1 MAQETMQERERRLE
15 RAMGETLLTQEEKE
29 RRLEASTG
37 RLTPKPSSA
46 PRYLSAKAKNYT
58 FSSTPPQK
66 PKTLTP
72 TALAEQKKASD
83 QLIEDEA
90 QILQDKID
98 DTKRQDESYIKAQ
111 NTYERE
117 RQEAK
122 AQQKKSDYE
131 KAQKEAK
138 RLATIYSQQQQDIRD
153 SRQKGIT
160 GTGTRRYAGSLPPQ
174 ALTPDKYGDMVF
186 YGDRTALF
194 SSQAVD
200 PKYDTYGE
208 SNSGYKNASSV
219 PQALS
224 QDDYGVQ
231 QEKERVVQQKAS
243 GNLKAKEEK
252 AKEKAVKEA
261 QKQIANIEKTLREE
275 NKDFGSGYMSP
286 EKIRIELEKTWQSMI
301 GQLSKNDQT
310 RFYKTQNEDLKARGI
325 NVPFSEYKLDPLKYD
340 EELNN
345 LTAEGLKQRIRSIDL
360 SRVTTEE
367 SEKRSEASSTAGN
380 LVKLTNKQIEDLSPV
395 VYLDSITTK
404 ETDQTGKDS
413 KEWKANNILKGL
425 SGIPKDTPNAVVD
438 GTTADSIA
446 NANVL
451 ATDPDY
457 IPLKWEGSDHVNP
470 AVPSIDPSNDE
481 TPFQSRTPAEIKA
494 QTDTSKFPEPDWSLL
509 ARMRGSSADQFLSRD
524 QQIDA
529 RESSYNSPK
538 DIPLKYHT
546 YETDNGIEKW
556 YKGITGKDVTMGSF
570 GIDSRIKNWGLS
582 PSDYKKAVKLGYV
595 EKWYEG
601 IHEELKKQRE
611 IIDKGIKAKET
622 TSGGSILEMSV
633 DAIESLNNNPS
644 LNTIT
649 TGTSVIQP
657 VPETTT
663 IKLNEQ
669 AKIVPSKV
677 PEYVEAV
684 EKAESILVT
693 SKPLDTS
700 VHDATQ
706 NPDTWNNDTS
716 AYIDKEG
723 AKKQLG
729 IWSFSGYSQLYPS
742 KNVKANEYPS
752 TLVWQS
758 GEDTWQKVNLETGIS
773 STYNGLSEKEIKGF
787 TGLSKTKLDKIR
799 AEQPPTPNLPSTLAV
814 TKTQSKAPK
823 NKKFNIVGNNGRQ
836 WVAGVTKGDIRFRLA
851 TRKK

>member
-1 MAQETMQERERRLE
+1 MI
-15 RAMGETLLTQEEKE
+15 
-29 RRLEASTG
+29 
-37 RLTPKPSSA
+37 PKD
-46 PRYLSAKAKNYT
+46 
-58 FSSTPPQK
+58 
-66 PKTLTP
+66 KT
-72 TALAEQKKASD
+72 K
-83 QLIEDEA
+83 
-90 QILQDKID
+90 
-98 DTKRQDESYIKAQ
+98 
-111 NTYERE
+111 
-117 RQEAK
+117 
-122 AQQKKSDYE
+122 KKS
-131 KAQKEAK
+131 
-138 RLATIYSQQQQDIRD
+138 
-153 SRQKGIT
+153 
-160 GTGTRRYAGSLPPQ
+160 
-174 ALTPDKYGDMVF
+174 
-186 YGDRTALF
+186 
-194 SSQAVD
+194 
-200 PKYDTYGE
+200 
-208 SNSGYKNASSV
+208 
-219 PQALS
+219 
-224 QDDYGVQ
+224 
-231 QEKERVVQQKAS
+231 ER
-243 GNLKAKEEK
+243 
-252 AKEKAVKEA
+252 
-261 QKQIANIEKTLREE
+261 
-275 NKDFGSGYMSP
+275 
-286 EKIRIELEKTWQSMI
+286 
-301 GQLSKNDQT
+301 
-310 RFYKTQNEDLKARGI
+310 
-325 NVPFSEYKLDPLKYD
+325 
-340 EELNN
+340 
-345 LTAEGLKQRIRSIDL
+345 
-360 SRVTTEE
+360 
-367 SEKRSEASSTAGN
+367 SSTAGN

-413 KEWKANNILKGL
+413 KESKANEILRGL

-457 IPLKWEGSDHVNP
+457 IPFEIGGTGTSNYVNP

-481 TPFQSRTPAEIKA
+481 TPFQFRTPAEIKA

-509 ARMRGSSADQFLSRD
+509 ARMRGSSADEFLTSN

-556 YKGITGKDVTMGSF
+556 YEGITGKDVTMGSF

-582 PSDYKKAVKLGYV
+582 PSDYKKAEKLGYV

-601 IHEELKKQRE
+601 IHEKLKKQRE

-622 TSGGSILEMSV
+622 SSGGSIFEMSV

-657 VPETTT
+657 VAETTT
-663 IKLNEQ
+663 IKLDKE
-669 AKIVPSKV
+669 AEIVPSKV
-677 PEYVEAV
+677 AEYVDAV
-684 EKAESILVT
+684 KKAEAILVT

-706 NPDTWNNDTS
+706 NPDKWNNDTS

-787 TGLSKTKLDKIR
+787 TGLSQAKLNNIK

-814 TKTQSKAPK
+814 TKTQFKAPK